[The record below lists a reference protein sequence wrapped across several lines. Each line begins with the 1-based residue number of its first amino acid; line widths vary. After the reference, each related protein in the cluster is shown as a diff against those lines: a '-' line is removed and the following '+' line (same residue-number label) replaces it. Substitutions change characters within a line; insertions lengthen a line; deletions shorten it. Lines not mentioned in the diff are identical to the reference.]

1 MDYLNK
7 TKSQSKILQK
17 TLRIMNRHEDAL
29 RSFEQSHKQW
39 QETRAMSLSLQEA
52 GKALLATPG
61 INKNILGLQNICEQ
75 LKKIKESC
83 TVRREYLPQKH

>member
-7 TKSQSKILQK
+7 TKSQYKILQK

-39 QETRAMSLSLQEA
+39 Q
-52 GKALLATPG
+52 
-61 INKNILGLQNICEQ
+61 
-75 LKKIKESC
+75 
-83 TVRREYLPQKH
+83 